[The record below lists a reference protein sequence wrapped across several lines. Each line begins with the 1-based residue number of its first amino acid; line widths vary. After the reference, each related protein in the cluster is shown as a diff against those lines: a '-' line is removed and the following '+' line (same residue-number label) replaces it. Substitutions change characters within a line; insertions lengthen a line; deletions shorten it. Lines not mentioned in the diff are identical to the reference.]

1 MNIHPK
7 SIYSGKNLKI
17 AANYSEPRKQVISYI
32 CVKLKIKE
40 IFNRRG
46 ADEAEELELRRYFG
60 SETQYLENIIIQ
72 LFFYIC
78 VYLRVSALN
87 YSR

>member
-46 ADEAEELELRRYFG
+46 ADEAEE
-60 SETQYLENIIIQ
+60 
-72 LFFYIC
+72 
-78 VYLRVSALN
+78 
-87 YSR
+87 